1 MVIPKANSPHS
12 LFFCK
17 IYEIQAMRKGTWK
30 LYGHQNDLSGNGI
43 IGPIK
48 DQLYLTNLIMNES
61 ERKNLVSQ
69 YREKVEEQLKECQ
82 KLKYY

>member
-1 MVIPKANSPHS
+1 
-12 LFFCK
+12 
-17 IYEIQAMRKGTWK
+17 MRKGTWK

-69 YREKVEEQLKECQ
+69 YREKVEE
-82 KLKYY
+82 